1 MEEKILL
8 AHGSGGKL
16 SHDLIREVFLPAFDN
31 PMLRPLD
38 DSAQVVIEGRRLA
51 LTTDSYVVK
60 PLFYKGGDIGRLAV
74 FGTVNDLA
82 MCGASPLFLS
92 ASFVIEEG
100 FPIATLKKVV
110 HSMKVASE
118 EAGVMI
124 VTGDTKVVE
133 KGSADQI
140 FINTAGV
147 GFIEE
152 GVHLSSSNVKPG
164 DRVIVSGFM
173 GDHGI
178 SVITEREG
186 LGFREKVASDCA
198 PLNRLVKKMLQ
209 FNPSIH
215 CLRDPTRGGLA
226 TSINEIAQQSK
237 VGICIEEASIP
248 IRESVRGVCE
258 MLGFDPLYVANEGK
272 LVAFVESK
280 IAERILGVLKADEM
294 GVDSAIIGEVVSE
307 PKGKVILKTS
317 IGGSRILD
325 MLTGDLLPR
334 IC

>member
-31 PMLRPLD
+31 PILRPLED
-38 DSAQVVIEGRRLA
+38 GAQITMSGMRLA

-74 FGTVNDLA
+74 FGTVNDLS

-100 FPIATLKKVV
+100 FSINILKRIVQ
-110 HSMKVASE
+110 SMREASE

-124 VTGDTKVVE
+124 VTGDTKVVDR
-133 KGSADQI
+133 GSADQI
-140 FINTAGV
+140 FINTTGV
-147 GFIEE
+147 GLIEE
-152 GVHLSSSNVKPG
+152 GVHFSSSNVRPG
-164 DRVIVSGFM
+164 DRVILSGFI

-178 SVITEREG
+178 SVMTEREE
-186 LGFREKVASDCA
+186 LGFHEKVASDCA
-198 PLNRLVKKMLQ
+198 PLNRLVGRMLQ
-209 FNPSIH
+209 SSSSIR

-226 TSINEIAQQSK
+226 TTLNEIAQQSN
-237 VGICIEEASIP
+237 VGVHIEEASIP
-248 IRESVRGVCE
+248 IQESVRGVCE

-272 LVAFVESK
+272 LVAFIE
-280 IAERILGVLKADEM
+280 AEAADRILRVMREDKM
-294 GVDSAIIGEVVSE
+294 GIHSAIIGQVNSE
-307 PKGKVILKTS
+307 PKGKVILKTR

-325 MLTGDLLPR
+325 MPTGDLLPR